1 MFRSNPKL
9 QSAVRFA
16 VLDSLILFAAANW
29 VHAATIVDG
38 GEDTTTQANFVSAGY
53 ATDGYALL
61 NTTSTSKRSGYG
73 YPGDPL
79 NNNVNNSTTLLEQP
93 SSIGISISSYSTSE
107 INYDGFGYPN
117 IQDPTNPPSGQVQ
130 AGLAGGDGLTTGTSY
145 DLFTLTVGNN
155 FPSGGV
161 QLAVIQTTGYAAAV
175 TLTQTAG
182 SGSESQSIPEV
193 DSGSFDYYLFDISGA
208 QNGDQFTLSATANAG
223 NHALISGLAFSTVPE
238 PASLAILGFS
248 VMGLLG
254 RRRVRVPE
262 L

>member
-1 MFRSNPKL
+1 
-9 QSAVRFA
+9 
-16 VLDSLILFAAANW
+16 
-29 VHAATIVDG
+29 
-38 GEDTTTQANFVSAGY
+38 
-53 ATDGYALL
+53 
-61 NTTSTSKRSGYG
+61 
-73 YPGDPL
+73 
-79 NNNVNNSTTLLEQP
+79 
-93 SSIGISISSYSTSE
+93 
-107 INYDGFGYPN
+107 
-117 IQDPTNPPSGQVQ
+117 
-130 AGLAGGDGLTTGTSY
+130 LAGGDGLTTGTSY